1 MAPYRSVEHVERAEA
16 PRSPGIVGEIIGQF
30 ADRFAFLR
38 ELVQNAIDAG
48 TASVEV
54 RLEHDAGTG
63 LMKVSVRDQ
72 GEGMT
77 REIVESQLLV
87 LFRSTKEKDDSKIGK
102 FGIGFAS
109 VLAPRPSVVV
119 VQTARAGQRLT
130 LHLHPD
136 LTYQLFEAGP
146 ATRTGTSVTLELAM
160 GQTEA
165 DGFAK
170 RSLEA
175 LQKWCRHA
183 LVPIHF
189 VAEVPEAGLSLAARI
204 DRPLGLEGALLEVRG
219 ESDGG
224 KLVAVVGIGREGSE
238 GEGAFFNHGLMLHR
252 TERPLLGR
260 IWFQIQDSRLGH
272 TLSREDVRRDEHYER
287 ALAFARRL
295 VEEQLAAKARE
306 ELERAAEEVSAARFH
321 ALAAAIEEAELPMR
335 EGDWRLRLVET
346 LGGRRSLS
354 LAAVSKRLW
363 WSKERSAAS
372 RLLARANIPVAMFEH
387 GLPVHARMTARLAE
401 RGVRELWEVEA
412 QLTLV
417 EAVAEE
423 ENDAALL
430 GELAEIFAAVIR
442 APSALVLAKVSGAL
456 VAQPVVSGDRD
467 DAVCAVD
474 GRYALE
480 LATARRNPFKRLRTL
495 PLILS
500 AEHALVKAARRGD
513 PRVGA
518 SHLARIVLRH
528 YGLLDAERSTVI
540 FERTLAKLG
549 VA

>member
-63 LMKVSVRDQ
+63 VMKVAVRDQ

-77 REIVESQLLV
+77 REILESQLLV

-165 DGFAK
+165 DGFAR

-175 LQKWCRHA
+175 LEKWCRHA

-189 VAEVPEAGLSLAARI
+189 VAEVPEAGLSLAERI

-238 GEGAFFNHGLMLHR
+238 GAGAFFNHGLMLHR
-252 TERPLLGR
+252 TERPVLGR
-260 IWFQIQDSRLGH
+260 IWFQIQDPRLGH

-417 EAVAEE
+417 EEAAEE

-480 LATARRNPFKRLRTL
+480 LATARRNPFKLLRTL

-500 AEHALVKAARRGD
+500 AEHALVKSARRGD

>member
-63 LMKVSVRDQ
+63 VMKVAVRDK

-77 REIVESQLLV
+77 REILESQLLV

-165 DGFAK
+165 DGFAR

-175 LQKWCRHA
+175 LEKWCRHA

-189 VAEVPEAGLSLAARI
+189 VAEVPEAGLSLAERI

-238 GEGAFFNHGLMLHR
+238 GAGAFFNHGLMLHR
-252 TERPLLGR
+252 TERQVLGR
-260 IWFQIQDSRLGH
+260 IWFQIQDPRLGH

-417 EAVAEE
+417 EEAAEE

-480 LATARRNPFKRLRTL
+480 LATARRNPFKLLRTL

>member
-1 MAPYRSVEHVERAEA
+1 MERAEA

-54 RLEHDAGTG
+54 RLEHDAGSG
-63 LMKVSVRDQ
+63 MMKVSVRDQ

-77 REIVESQLLV
+77 REIVEGQLLV

-119 VQTARAGQRLT
+119 VQTARAGKRLT

-146 ATRTGTSVTLELAM
+146 ATKTGTSVSLELAM

-170 RSLEA
+170 RCREA
-175 LQKWCRHA
+175 LEKWCRHA

-189 VAEVPEAGLSLAARI
+189 VAEVPEAGLSLAERI

-219 ESDGG
+219 ECDGG

-238 GEGAFFNHGLMLHR
+238 GEGAFFNQGLLLQR

-260 IWFQIQDSRLGH
+260 IWFQIQDARLGH
-272 TLSREDVRRDEHYER
+272 TLSREDVRRDEHYDR

-295 VEEQLAAKARE
+295 VEEQLTAKARA

-363 WSKERSAAS
+363 WSRERSAAS

-387 GLPVHARMTARLAE
+387 GLPVHARMTARIAE

-417 EAVAEE
+417 EEVAEE

-456 VAQPVVSGDRD
+456 GVQPVVSGHRD
-467 DAVCAVD
+467 DAVCAEN
-474 GRYALE
+474 GRYALD
-480 LATARRNPFKRLRTL
+480 LATARRNPFKLLRTL

-513 PRVGA
+513 PRMGA

-528 YGLLDAERSTVI
+528 YGLLDAERSAVI

>member
-1 MAPYRSVEHVERAEA
+1 MERAEA

-48 TASVEV
+48 TSSVEV
-54 RLEHDAGTG
+54 RLEHDAGSG

-77 REIVESQLLV
+77 REIVEDQLLV

-189 VAEVPEAGLSLAARI
+189 VAEVPEAGLSLAERI

-387 GLPVHARMTARLAE
+387 GLPVHARMTARIAE

-430 GELAEIFAAVIR
+430 GELAEVFTAVIR

-456 VAQPVVSGDRD
+456 GVQPVVSGHRD
-467 DAVCAVD
+467 DAVCAEN
-474 GRYALE
+474 GRYALD
-480 LATARRNPFKRLRTL
+480 LATARRNPFKLLRTL

-528 YGLLDAERSTVI
+528 YGLLDAERSAVI

-549 VA
+549 VT

>member
-1 MAPYRSVEHVERAEA
+1 MERAEA

-54 RLEHDAGTG
+54 RLEHDAGSG

-77 REIVESQLLV
+77 REIVEGQLLV

-146 ATRTGTSVTLELAM
+146 ATKTGTSVSLELAM

-170 RSLEA
+170 RCREA
-175 LQKWCRHA
+175 LEKWCRHA

-189 VAEVPEAGLSLAARI
+189 VAEVPEAGLSLAERI

-219 ESDGG
+219 ECDGG

-238 GEGAFFNHGLMLHR
+238 GEGAFFNQGLLLQR

-260 IWFQIQDSRLGH
+260 IWFQIQDARLGH
-272 TLSREDVRRDEHYER
+272 TLSREDVRRDEHYDR

-295 VEEQLAAKARE
+295 VEEQLTAKARA
-306 ELERAAEEVSAARFH
+306 ELERAAEEDSAARFH

-387 GLPVHARMTARLAE
+387 GLPVHARMTARIAE

-456 VAQPVVSGDRD
+456 GVQPVVSGHRD
-467 DAVCAVD
+467 DAVCAEN
-474 GRYALE
+474 GRYALD
-480 LATARRNPFKRLRTL
+480 LATARRNPFKLLRTL

-513 PRVGA
+513 PRMGA
-518 SHLARIVLRH
+518 AHLARIVLRH
-528 YGLLDAERSTVI
+528 YGLLDAERSAVI

>member
-63 LMKVSVRDQ
+63 VMKVSVRDQ

-77 REIVESQLLV
+77 REILESQLLV

-175 LQKWCRHA
+175 LEKWCRHA

-189 VAEVPEAGLSLAARI
+189 VAEVPEAGLSLAERI
-204 DRPLGLEGALLEVRG
+204 DRPLGLECALLEVRG

-224 KLVAVVGIGREGSE
+224 RLVAVVGIGREGSE
-238 GEGAFFNHGLMLHR
+238 GAGAFFNHGLMLHR

-272 TLSREDVRRDEHYER
+272 TLSREDVRRDEHYDR

-363 WSKERSAAS
+363 WSKGRSAAS

-387 GLPVHARMTARLAE
+387 GLPVHARMTARLVE

-417 EAVAEE
+417 EAVEEE

-467 DAVCAVD
+467 DAVCAED

-480 LATARRNPFKRLRTL
+480 LATARRNPFKLLRTL

-500 AEHALVKAARRGD
+500 AEHALVRAARQGD